1 MNHVL
6 PISPSVFR
14 TCGDVIVPKDEL
26 LCYSAAHA
34 DVHLSQQLGS
44 CLAPAVILWKHRHLK
59 HGTVY
64 QKNPKNPQ
72 QKYVQYCKTV
82 TKAHMA
88 QSWSSRHDSSLI
100 DGHCIFGVIGNNGM
114 AGLVVCGNG
123 LILLVN
129 FNTPPLR
136 A

>member
-64 QKNPKNPQ
+64 QKKTKNPPAEIRTILQ
-72 QKYVQYCKTV
+72 NCNK
-82 TKAHMA
+82 
-88 QSWSSRHDSSLI
+88 SSH
-100 DGHCIFGVIGNNGM
+100 GPE
-114 AGLVVCGNG
+114 LV
-123 LILLVN
+123 LE
-129 FNTPPLR
+129 